1 MILYIDA
8 CARKNSRTR
17 ELADALLNI
26 LSKDDSDLEKIN
38 LYEQELQPI
47 TQEIIS
53 KRDSDL
59 SAKDFSDSYYA
70 LAKQLAAADTV
81 IIATPYWDL
90 SFASILK
97 TYLENISVNGITFY
111 YDENGIPHGL
121 CKADKLYYVTTS
133 GGIIGDN
140 NFGFDYVKALT
151 TALYGV
157 KEALCIKA
165 EGLDLVGNDAARILA
180 QAKAQL

>member
-1 MILYIDA
+1 M
-8 CARKNSRTR
+8 
-17 ELADALLNI
+17 
-26 LSKDDSDLEKIN
+26 
-38 LYEQELQPI
+38 
-47 TQEIIS
+47 
-53 KRDSDL
+53 
-59 SAKDFSDSYYA
+59 
-70 LAKQLAAADTV
+70 
-81 IIATPYWDL
+81 
-90 SFASILK
+90 
-97 TYLENISVNGITFY
+97 
-111 YDENGIPHGL
+111 